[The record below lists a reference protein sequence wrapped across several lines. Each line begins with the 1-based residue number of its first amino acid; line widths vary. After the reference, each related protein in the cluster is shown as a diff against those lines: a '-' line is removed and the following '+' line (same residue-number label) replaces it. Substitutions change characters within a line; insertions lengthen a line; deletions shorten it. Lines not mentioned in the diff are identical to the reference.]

1 MGFDIRIKHS
11 SHIEPSTSQSLKSFS
26 TVQAVDTSTSIS
38 PCAAKTNRPNPHTG
52 RLDAP
57 KSTRTKKLDAPHA
70 TTHPQPVV
78 VYERRPGLIRM
89 IVEHFLQS
97 RNAKRASVQQA
108 SAYEPMPQ
116 TRGTIEGPGPL
127 EREQMRNQVLG
138 QGSPE
143 SMVELPTYGQVM
155 KQG

>member
-1 MGFDIRIKHS
+1 MCCKN
-11 SHIEPSTSQSLKSFS
+11 K
-26 TVQAVDTSTSIS
+26 QAKPAYRQARRSEKYAHKEA
-38 PCAAKTNRPNPHTG
+38 PCAARYNTPT
-52 RLDAP
+52 
-57 KSTRTKKLDAPHA
+57 
-70 TTHPQPVV
+70 QPVV
-78 VYERRPGLIRM
+78 VYERRPGLIGM

-143 SMVELPTYGQVM
+143 SMVELPSYGQVM

>member
-1 MGFDIRIKHS
+1 MGGDCLRTLERRIYDGRSSGTNPLKTSFDIRIKHS

-70 TTHPQPVV
+70 TTHP
-78 VYERRPGLIRM
+78 
-89 IVEHFLQS
+89 HSQS
-97 RNAKRASVQQA
+97 S
-108 SAYEPMPQ
+108 SMSED
-116 TRGTIEGPGPL
+116 
-127 EREQMRNQVLG
+127 QV
-138 QGSPE
+138 SSE
-143 SMVELPTYGQVM
+143 
-155 KQG
+155 